1 MNRNHMNEPKS
12 PNLIPARKIGVREFR
27 ANMTAFLRLARQG
40 TTFLI
45 TSHDRVIAEIH
56 PPSAVS
62 RPPRGPGAL
71 RGKISMTA
79 DFDTLPEDI
88 LAAMEGADG

>member
-1 MNRNHMNEPKS
+1 MDEPKS
-12 PNLIPARKIGVREFR
+12 PGLSPARKVGVREFR

-45 TSHDRVIAEIH
+45 TSHDQVIAEIH
-56 PPSAVS
+56 PPSVVS
-62 RPPRGPGAL
+62 RPPRRSGAL
-71 RGKISMTA
+71 RGKIRMTA

-88 LAAMEGADG
+88 LAAMEGAEG